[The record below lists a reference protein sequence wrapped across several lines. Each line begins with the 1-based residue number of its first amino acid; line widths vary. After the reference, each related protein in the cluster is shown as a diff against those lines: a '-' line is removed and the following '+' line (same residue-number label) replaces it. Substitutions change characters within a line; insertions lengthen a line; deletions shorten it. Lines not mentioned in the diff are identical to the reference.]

1 MEEIFKVEVDF
12 NKINYT
18 TTINM
23 DTRSN
28 FINVTTITDFDI
40 PFCFLSN
47 KCDKINEINV
57 INIKYENSKYL
68 EKNFLLNASLFLT
81 YNT

>member
-1 MEEIFKVEVDF
+1 MFKIYSPFGNCGRDIQRVEVDF
-12 NKINYT
+12 NNINYT

-57 INIKYENSKYL
+57 INIKYETQNI
-68 EKNFLLNASLFLT
+68 
-81 YNT
+81 